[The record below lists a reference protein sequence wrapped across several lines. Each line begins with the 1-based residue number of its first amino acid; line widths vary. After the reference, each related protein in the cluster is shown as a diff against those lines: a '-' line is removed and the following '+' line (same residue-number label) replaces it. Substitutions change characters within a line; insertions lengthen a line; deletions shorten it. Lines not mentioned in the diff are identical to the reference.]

1 MKIFILIFFQFALS
15 QSLED
20 SNIDYKT
27 SSERF
32 FMDTDGSVKMFVNV
46 WGHVNR
52 PGLQTVYDGIDI
64 ATLLSI
70 VGGPKS
76 GADLKFVKV
85 FRESP
90 DKNGKQSY
98 TVNLEEF
105 LVNGNRDSFVKI
117 YPNDTVIVQ
126 EKFSSYV
133 LSRLGIVN
141 VILSTVNIYIQLL
154 RINS

>member
-76 GADLKFVKV
+76 GANLKFVKV
-85 FRESP
+85 FVNRLT
-90 DKNGKQSY
+90 K
-98 TVNLEEF
+98 TV
-105 LVNGNRDSFVKI
+105 SK
-117 YPNDTVIVQ
+117 
-126 EKFSSYV
+126 
-133 LSRLGIVN
+133 
-141 VILSTVNIYIQLL
+141 VIL
-154 RINS
+154 